1 MLNYLESINVGWI
14 NTCKSTIYKL
24 KTIFFLKPN
33 HRKKSSKGLI
43 IIKQLNEYQIRFV
56 LLQIQVTDENRGEYL

>member
-14 NTCKSTIYKL
+14 NTCKS
-24 KTIFFLKPN
+24 TIFFLKPN

-56 LLQIQVTDENRGEYL
+56 LLQIQVIDEKRGEYL

>member
-43 IIKQLNEYQIRFV
+43 IIKLNEYQIRFV
-56 LLQIQVTDENRGEYL
+56 LLQIQVIDEKRGEYL